1 MDAIVK
7 EFDESNVV
15 PFHMTFHH
23 TKTKYEE
30 LPHHLHEWHEVFLV
44 HKGKSRFFIDD
55 LFYDLEPGDIVIIPS
70 NVIHCTQPADGALFT
85 SSALFFCPSILTGNS
100 DVLTDLFSSSKL
112 QRKHRYH
119 LSEEKQ
125 SEFLE
130 LLNKLN
136 RETSTSDRFTGEM
149 SIILIQAI
157 VIFLSRH
164 CHTTAN
170 ETAGMPDWIHHSL
183 HYINNHLDE
192 EIELTQLASA
202 ACVHPAY
209 FSKRFKT
216 TIGLTFSDFIKS
228 KRMIKAKE
236 LLRNTSCSVQ
246 DIAEQCGYKSMPHFF
261 RTFRATTGKT
271 PSVYRKMSLN

>member
-1 MDAIVK
+1 MAP
-7 EFDESNVV
+7 FLRV
-15 PFHMTFHH
+15 P
-23 TKTKYEE
+23 
-30 LPHHLHEWHEVFLV
+30 
-44 HKGKSRFFIDD
+44 
-55 LFYDLEPGDIVIIPS
+55 
-70 NVIHCTQPADGALFT
+70 HC
-85 SSALFFCPSILTGNS
+85 FFCPSILTGNR
-100 DVLTDLFSSSKL
+100 DVLADLFSSSKL

-125 SEFLE
+125 REFLE

-136 RETSTSDRFTGEM
+136 HESSKSDHYTADMST
-149 SIILIQAI
+149 ILIQAI

-164 CHTTAN
+164 CHTSPH

-183 HYINNHLDE
+183 HYINDHLDE

-216 TIGLTFSDFIKS
+216 TIGLTFSDFVKS

-236 LLRNTSCSVQ
+236 LLRNSPCSVQ